1 MNRFS
6 EKMGIIQRNQDAA
19 RTIDPYFLEHERD
32 FGGQKLPGGVS
43 FLLHKYLVK
52 KTQKNIAL
60 GKKLWYNYNIKM
72 ILAK

>member
-1 MNRFS
+1 M
-6 EKMGIIQRNQDAA
+6 
-19 RTIDPYFLEHERD
+19 RD
-32 FGGQKLPGGVS
+32 FVRQRLPGEVS